1 MAKTKKELA
10 GRFYQLLS
18 GHAAMT
24 EHLRRVGQPPTDRCW
39 WCGSRGKQTR
49 LHLLVRCRRREPE
62 IRQLW
67 KRVEMDCGWGSPR
80 APSVRLLFRDARVT
94 PALLEFLEDIRVG
107 RIPGRVLLEG
117 GPDLNEDEIEEV
129 ELWAREEEEGSDIS
143 ESRMGLAHPTSLC
156 LSFVLREGAFSLL
169 LFGGIR
175 EEGEQGCPTLTVRAG
190 PG

>member
-1 MAKTKKELA
+1 
-10 GRFYQLLS
+10 
-18 GHAAMT
+18 
-24 EHLRRVGQPPTDRCW
+24 
-39 WCGSRGKQTR
+39 
-49 LHLLVRCRRREPE
+49 
-62 IRQLW
+62 
-67 KRVEMDCGWGSPR
+67 MDCGWESPR

-107 RIPGRVLLEG
+107 RISGRVLLAG

-129 ELWAREEEEGSDIS
+129 ELWAREKEEGSDIS

-175 EEGEQGCPTLTVRAG
+175 EGEQGCPTLTVQAG